1 MESSKVSLSSDGK
14 TLAVSGKGSI
24 WTYIR
29 KDNQWELKGGELIKS
44 GELKPIIY
52 HGKTISLSFDG
63 SLALINNTL
72 YRNGKKELIIEGTT
86 GTISQD
92 SIISSN
98 NNIIYIYH
106 YLDQHW
112 KQPIKF
118 IGDNGL
124 LSQDGT
130 ILCISYSGETFVYGR
145 VDNLW
150 NPIIKLL
157 GGVNGISF
165 NGKVITTLS
174 ENKILIHMDMYGDWK
189 RVIIE
194 GNSSLISPD
203 GKTIV
208 IQNNKDVIIYY
219 QKEFVWNYGIHVEG
233 ILGAISN
240 ETIAI
245 YDRGYIK
252 IYNQLI
258 ETGKYSGTSVSLSL
272 DGNILSIGGLFN
284 ELEMSKTDVSDWC
297 RKEISN

>member
-1 MESSKVSLSSDGK
+1 MESSKVSLSLDGK

-24 WTYIR
+24 RTYIR

-52 HGKTISLSFDG
+52 HGKNISLSSDG

-72 YRNGKKELIIEGTT
+72 YRNGKKELIIEG
-86 GTISQD
+86 ISGLICQD
-92 SIISSN
+92 TIISSN

-106 YLDQHW
+106 YLEQHW

-118 IGDNGL
+118 KGDNGL
-124 LSQDGT
+124 LSHDGS

-145 VDNLW
+145 KDNLW

-157 GGVNGISF
+157 GVVNGISF
-165 NGKVITTLS
+165 NGNIITTLT
-174 ENKILIHMDMYGDWK
+174 ENKILIYTDVGDDWK

-194 GNSSLISPD
+194 GSSSLISPD
-203 GKTIV
+203 GKTII

-219 QKEFVWNYGIHVEG
+219 QNDYIWYYGIHVAG

-240 ETIAI
+240 QTIAI
-245 YDRGYIK
+245 YDRNYIK
-252 IYNQLI
+252 IYNQLK
-258 ETGKYSGTSVSLSL
+258 ETGKYPGTSVSLSS
-272 DGNILSIGGLFN
+272 DGNRLSIGGLFN
-284 ELEMSKTDVSDWC
+284 ELEMRQIDVSDWC